1 MVSDGVTGMAS
12 ENRQKTTAA
21 SRWLVRG
28 WFGSVGLAA
37 LVLTGMLVDDYFR
50 GEGLSHLGLPFMLAL
65 ASIVLLAVAVALL
78 PLLIIAVFRDRR
90 EKA

>member
-1 MVSDGVTGMAS
+1 MVSDGVTAMNS

-21 SRWLVRG
+21 SRWLVRA

-37 LVLTGMLVDDYFR
+37 LVLTGLLVDDHFR
-50 GEGLSHLGLPFMLAL
+50 GEGISHLGLPFMLAL
-65 ASIVLLAVAVALL
+65 ASIVLLAVGVALL

-90 EKA
+90 AKA